1 MKRLSADEQ
10 KILTEILAE
19 AADKCTNDI
28 ATMEKELVSW
38 FKTQGKNVVQVDRKP
53 FRDAVVKMHLGSDAT
68 WDKATYDR
76 LQAIQSATN

>member
-1 MKRLSADEQ
+1 
-10 KILTEILAE
+10 
-19 AADKCTNDI
+19 
-28 ATMEKELVSW
+28 MEKELVSW